1 MGVFA
6 PDGRAQGI
14 SGILADLPMTVGVG
28 IDIGSRTTRVVKLT
42 RRGEAVRWAGSVS
55 VSQKQ
60 DQAEDLPARLREAGI
75 RTRGGVVGL
84 SGKDTLIRYLRVPPV
99 PPWKLNMLV
108 GYEATQGGEL
118 DVSFDYRLL
127 NLPAKAESSEL
138 TVMTAIAKN
147 DALSERLNSLAQQGI
162 KGVDFA
168 PDALALYEVFARC
181 PEADEALDQYC
192 LVLDVGASK
201 TEMAIVHNGG
211 LIFARS
217 IALGGRDF
225 SKALAS
231 ALGVKREQA
240 ERLKIKHGRVL
251 GDDEIAARPSAER
264 PMLTALADAA
274 EEYFGAIR
282 ASLMFAR
289 AQTKLVDL
297 EIGRV
302 YLSGVGAG
310 LKGLPEFLA
319 AKLGVR
325 ATPFQPPDEWG
336 VPGEPGRP
344 NEWMIALGLALMS
357 FEPPEERASILP
369 PLARKRR
376 TFWRRNIF
384 AYAACVVFVLAA
396 AVATAA
402 RVHNARVARRML
414 EKRSQLEKEASQRDD
429 QLVALMDRND
439 LAREQL
445 RLISSAVGS
454 GAQLV
459 EFIDLIKK
467 SQQGPVIL
475 SRLVFRPGDV
485 NKPGA
490 RTYVTLFGSVGEST
504 RPQEDVLKDFWQA
517 LAKSPW
523 FDPPDPANPRLV
535 EQAHESADGSALE
548 FQLSIPLR
556 AQPGRER
563 DK

>member
-1 MGVFA
+1 MA
-6 PDGRAQGI
+6 
-14 SGILADLPMTVGVG
+14 VGVG
-28 IDIGSRTTRVVKLT
+28 IDMGSRTTRVAKLT
-42 RRGEAVRWAGSVS
+42 RRGEAVRWAGSAS
-55 VSQKQ
+55 VPQKQ
-60 DQAEDLPARLREAGI
+60 GEAENLSAKLREAGI
-75 RTRGGVVGL
+75 RARGGVVGL
-84 SGKDTLIRYLRVPPV
+84 SGKDTLIRYSRVPPV

-118 DVSFDYRLL
+118 DASFDYRLL
-127 NLPAKAESSEL
+127 NLPARAESNEL

-147 DALSERLNSLAQQGI
+147 EALTERLNSLAQQGI

-192 LVLDVGASK
+192 LVLDIGASK
-201 TEMAIVHNGG
+201 TEMAIVYNGG

-231 ALGVKREQA
+231 ALNVKREQA
-240 ERLKIKHGRVL
+240 ERLKIKHGRIL
-251 GDDEIAARPSAER
+251 GDDEIAVRPSAER
-264 PMLTALADAA
+264 PMLMALADAA

-289 AQTKLVDL
+289 AQTKLVGL

-310 LKGLPEFLA
+310 LRGLPEFLA

-325 ATPFQPPDEWG
+325 ATAFNPPDDWG
-336 VPGEPGRP
+336 VPGELGRP

-357 FEPPEERASILP
+357 FEPPEERTSILP
-369 PLARKRR
+369 PRARKRR
-376 TFWRRNIF
+376 TFWRRDIF

-402 RVHNARVARRML
+402 KLHNSSVARRML
-414 EKRSQLEKEASQRDD
+414 GKRKQLKTEAGRRDGK
-429 QLVALMDRND
+429 LVALMDGND
-439 LAREQL
+439 LKREHL
-445 RLISSAVGS
+445 RLIDSAA
-454 GAQLV
+454 GAGARLA
-459 EFIDLIKK
+459 EFIELIKK
-467 SQQGPVIL
+467 GQQGPVIL
-475 SRLVFRPGDV
+475 SKLVFRPGDV

-504 RPQEDVLKDFWQA
+504 RAHEDVLKDFWQGFTK
-517 LAKSPW
+517 LPW

-556 AQPGRER
+556 AHHRGEKEQ
-563 DK
+563 